1 MSKEITIAS
10 FQAKGIRLQ
19 LVVKNNN
26 TYLIKNRK
34 KQRIDYPYR
43 ENWGTNEKFY
53 HSFLDVIT
61 NYLLNEV
68 IWRIHEDGT
77 FRDPEDLN

>member
-1 MSKEITIAS
+1 MKEITIAS

-26 TYLIKNRK
+26 ICLIKNRR

-43 ENWGTNEKFY
+43 EKWSKNDKYY
-53 HSFLDVIT
+53 HSFLSEIKSF
-61 NYLLNEV
+61 LLNEV
-68 IWRIHEDGT
+68 TWRIHEDGT
-77 FRDPEDLN
+77 FRDPEDLK